1 MLKSEESQ
9 RSTGENDRQE
19 LSPRKSHQVW
29 GLLTLNSGG
38 IDEKSLAM
46 LDGSNQRAARHC
58 EPLKMDIESLSHS
71 VLFGSFCLTSK

>member
-1 MLKSEESQ
+1 MLKSERQ
-9 RSTGENDRQE
+9 RSTRENELQE

-58 EPLKMDIESLSHS
+58 EPLPEDGH
-71 VLFGSFCLTSK
+71 